1 MLITSVTLSIN
12 FLFVGAGIR
21 VYPSLQLIQIGHFQI
36 KVRLMLFCIRWVPS
50 YIPLDPILVTSESSL
65 CPESFIFIIFSRL
78 FGLHDLQL
86 AIRQFYFN
94 FYFIFN
100 GKNKIKNKGSSL
112 CFCCTWQT
120 FFLPVAGKRMVRGYR
135 GLFIQIS
142 SLSLLFL
149 SITVGLMVWK
159 GV

>member
-94 FYFIFN
+94 FYFIFK

-112 CFCCTWQT
+112 CFCCTSCMSDKLFSFQLPGREWCEVIEVCLSK
-120 FFLPVAGKRMVRGYR
+120 FLPYPS
-135 GLFIQIS
+135 FS
-142 SLSLLFL
+142 S
-149 SITVGLMVWK
+149 V
-159 GV
+159 